1 MEQRALTRREFLV
14 LSGSGLMAAGMLGPQ
29 AVLAQST
36 TIRQGY
42 QTNIWGMP
50 TYYLLRSGALEKRGL
65 KFEEFAVPSGNLT
78 MQQMVARQVD
88 LGTYAGQSFV
98 TGYDKGGLVAIAQIE
113 HVGKTAQVMARKE
126 LKVTKVA
133 ELKGMKI
140 GNQVGSSIGN
150 TFVDIIA
157 PRAGLKKEDYQEVKM
172 NVNEMVAAAAAK
184 SIDAFVS
191 VDPYCSIAEA
201 EGIAT
206 TVVSL
211 YDYDPM
217 PVYHGGHAGVCREKS
232 ESSGGVSESL
242 ARCRERLQA
251 ESRQGGRSHL
261 YFFHVQGLH
270 DESGDFQQGDG
281 ERRSGTRLPGERA
294 ALSATNRGRFTQGKE
309 DQRDSGLEQGAS
321 SAVHG
326 ESPRLMNPLLEHFSS
341 NCQRDSGISYLG
353 FREELLGCFG
363 AVGSVIVLV

>member
-1 MEQRALTRREFLV
+1 MELRRLTRREFLI
-14 LSGSGLMAAGMLGPQ
+14 LSGSSLAAAQVLGPE
-29 AVLAQST
+29 ALLAQST

-98 TGYDKGGLVAIAQIE
+98 TGHDKGGLVAIAQIE
-113 HVGKTAQVMARKE
+113 KVGKTARVMARKE
-126 LKVTKVA
+126 LKITKVA
-133 ELKGMKI
+133 DLKGLKV
-140 GNQVGSSIGN
+140 GNQVGSSTGN

-157 PRAGLKKEDYQEVKM
+157 PRAGLKKEDYQEIKM
-172 NVNEMVAAAAAK
+172 DVNEMVAAAAAK

-191 VDPYCSIAEA
+191 VDPYCTIAEA

-217 PVYHGGHAGVCREKS
+217 PVFMAATPEFVDKNPQVVIEY
-232 ESSGGVSESL
+232 L
-242 ARCRERLQA
+242 
-251 ESRQGGRSHL
+251 
-261 YFFHVQGLH
+261 
-270 DESGDFQQGDG
+270 
-281 ERRSGTRLPGERA
+281 RA
-294 ALSATNRGRFTQGKE
+294 WLDVGKE
-309 DQRDSGLEQGAS
+309 LKQNPRKAGDVIFGFFTSKGYTMSRETFSKALANVDVDVGFPTDVRPYLQQIAEGLLKEKKI
-321 SAVHG
+321 SAVPDWNKALRTEFMAKARG
-326 ESPRLMNPLLEHFSS
+326 
-341 NCQRDSGISYLG
+341 
-353 FREELLGCFG
+353 
-363 AVGSVIVLV
+363 

>member
-1 MEQRALTRREFLV
+1 MEQRLTRREFLIF
-14 LSGSGLMAAGMLGPQ
+14 SGSGLIAAGMLGPET
-29 AVLAQST
+29 LFAQGA

-98 TGYDKGGLVAIAQIE
+98 IGHDKGGLVAIAQIE
-113 HVGKTAQVMARKE
+113 KVGKTARVMARKE
-126 LKVTKVA
+126 LKITKVA
-133 ELKGMKI
+133 DLKGLKI
-140 GNQVGSSIGN
+140 GNQVGSSTGN

-157 PRAGLKKEDYQEVKM
+157 PRAGLKKSDYQEVKM
-172 NVNEMVAAAAAK
+172 DVNEMVAAAAAK
-184 SIDAFVS
+184 SIEAFVT

-217 PVYHGGHAGVCREKS
+217 PVFMAATPEFIEKNPQVVV
-232 ESSGGVSESL
+232 EYL
-242 ARCRERLQA
+242 
-251 ESRQGGRSHL
+251 
-261 YFFHVQGLH
+261 
-270 DESGDFQQGDG
+270 
-281 ERRSGTRLPGERA
+281 RA
-294 ALSATNRGRFTQGKE
+294 WLEVGKE
-309 DQRDSGLEQGAS
+309 LKQNPRKAGDVIYGFFTSKGYTMSRETFSKAMANVEVDVGFPTDVRTYLQQISEGLFKEKKIGAIPDWNK
-321 SAVHG
+321 ALRPQFMEKARG
-326 ESPRLMNPLLEHFSS
+326 
-341 NCQRDSGISYLG
+341 
-353 FREELLGCFG
+353 
-363 AVGSVIVLV
+363 

>member
-1 MEQRALTRREFLV
+1 MAQETLTRREFLI
-14 LSGSGLMAAGMLGPQ
+14 LSGGGLVAASVLGSE
-29 AVLAQST
+29 AVLAQAT

-50 TYYLLRSGALEKRGL
+50 TYYLLRSGALEKRGV

-98 TGYDKGGLVAIAQIE
+98 TGHDKGGLVAIAQIE
-113 HVGKTAQVMARKE
+113 KVGKTSRVMARKE
-126 LKVTKVA
+126 LKIAKVA
-133 ELKGMKI
+133 DLKGLKI

-157 PRAGLKKEDYQEVKM
+157 PRAGLKKSDYQEVKM
-172 NVNEMVAAAAAK
+172 DVNEMVAAAAAK
-184 SIDAFVS
+184 AIDAFIS

-217 PVYHGGHAGVCREKS
+217 PVYMAATPEFIEKNPQVVTEYLRAWLDVAKEFKQNPAKVADVIYGFFTS
-232 ESSGGVSESL
+232 KGYTMSRPTFSKAMANVEVDVGFPAD
-242 ARCRERLQA
+242 ARPYLQQIA
-251 ESRQGGRSHL
+251 E
-261 YFFHVQGLH
+261 GLLKEKKISAIP
-270 DESGDFQQGDG
+270 DWNK
-281 ERRSGTRLPGERA
+281 
-294 ALSATNRGRFTQGKE
+294 ALRPQFMEKARG
-309 DQRDSGLEQGAS
+309 
-321 SAVHG
+321 
-326 ESPRLMNPLLEHFSS
+326 
-341 NCQRDSGISYLG
+341 
-353 FREELLGCFG
+353 
-363 AVGSVIVLV
+363 

>member
-1 MEQRALTRREFLV
+1 MEGVTMGYKALTRREFLI
-14 LSGSGLMAAGMLGPQ
+14 LSSSSLVTSALGPET
-29 AVLAQST
+29 LFAQTT

-98 TGYDKGGLVAIAQIE
+98 TGHDKGGLVAIAQIE
-113 HVGKTAQVMARKE
+113 KVGKTARVMARKE
-126 LKVTKVA
+126 LKITKVA
-133 ELKGMKI
+133 DLKGLKI
-140 GNQVGSSIGN
+140 GNQVGSSTGN

-172 NVNEMVAAAAAK
+172 DVNEMVAAAAAK

-191 VDPYCSIAEA
+191 VDPYCTIAEA

-211 YDYDPM
+211 FDYDPL
-217 PVYHGGHAGVCREKS
+217 PVFMAATPEFIEKNPKAVIEYLKAWLDVSKDFKQNPGKVADVIYTFFTSKGYTMTRETFSKAMANVEVDVGFPADVRPYLQQIAEGLLKEKKIS
-232 ESSGGVSESL
+232 AIPDWNKALRTEFMTK
-242 ARCRERLQA
+242 AR
-251 ESRQGGRSHL
+251 
-261 YFFHVQGLH
+261 
-270 DESGDFQQGDG
+270 
-281 ERRSGTRLPGERA
+281 
-294 ALSATNRGRFTQGKE
+294 
-309 DQRDSGLEQGAS
+309 
-321 SAVHG
+321 
-326 ESPRLMNPLLEHFSS
+326 
-341 NCQRDSGISYLG
+341 
-353 FREELLGCFG
+353 
-363 AVGSVIVLV
+363 GS

>member
-1 MEQRALTRREFLV
+1 MELRRLTRREFLI
-14 LSGSGLMAAGMLGPQ
+14 LSGSSLAAARLLEPE
-29 AVLAQST
+29 ALFAQSI
-36 TIRQGY
+36 TIRQGF

-98 TGYDKGGLVAIAQIE
+98 TGHDKGGLVAIAQIE
-113 HVGKTAQVMARKE
+113 KVGKTARVMARKE
-126 LKVTKVA
+126 LKITKVA
-133 ELKGMKI
+133 DLKGLKI
-140 GNQVGSSIGN
+140 GNQVGSSTGN

-172 NVNEMVAAAAAK
+172 DVNEMVAAAAAK

-217 PVYHGGHAGVCREKS
+217 PVFMAATPEFVEKNPRVAI
-232 ESSGGVSESL
+232 EYL
-242 ARCRERLQA
+242 
-251 ESRQGGRSHL
+251 
-261 YFFHVQGLH
+261 
-270 DESGDFQQGDG
+270 
-281 ERRSGTRLPGERA
+281 RA
-294 ALSATNRGRFTQGKE
+294 WLDVGKE
-309 DQRDSGLEQGAS
+309 FKQNPAKVADVIYGFFTSKGYKMSRETFNKALANVEVDVGFPTDVRPYLQQIAEGLLKEKKI
-321 SAVHG
+321 SAVPDWNKALRTEFMAKARG
-326 ESPRLMNPLLEHFSS
+326 
-341 NCQRDSGISYLG
+341 
-353 FREELLGCFG
+353 
-363 AVGSVIVLV
+363 

>member
-1 MEQRALTRREFLV
+1 MELRKLTRREFLI
-14 LSGSGLMAAGMLGPQ
+14 LSASTFAATRVLGPK
-29 AVLAQST
+29 ALFAQNA

-98 TGYDKGGLVAIAQIE
+98 TGHDKGGLVAIAQIE
-113 HVGKTAQVMARKE
+113 KVGKTARVMARKE
-126 LKVTKVA
+126 LKITKVA
-133 ELKGMKI
+133 DLKGLKV
-140 GNQVGSSIGN
+140 GNQVGSSTGN

-172 NVNEMVAAAAAK
+172 DVNEMVAAAAAK
-184 SIDAFVS
+184 SIDAFVT

-217 PVYHGGHAGVCREKS
+217 PVFMAATSDFVEKNPQVVIEYLRAWLGV
-232 ESSGGVSESL
+232 
-242 ARCRERLQA
+242 
-251 ESRQGGRSHL
+251 
-261 YFFHVQGLH
+261 
-270 DESGDFQQGDG
+270 
-281 ERRSGTRLPGERA
+281 
-294 ALSATNRGRFTQGKE
+294 GKE
-309 DQRDSGLEQGAS
+309 FKQNPAKVADVIYGFFTSKGYKMSREIFSKALANVEVDVGFPTDVRPYLLQIAEGLLKEKKI
-321 SAVHG
+321 SAIPDWSKALRSQFMEKARG
-326 ESPRLMNPLLEHFSS
+326 
-341 NCQRDSGISYLG
+341 
-353 FREELLGCFG
+353 
-363 AVGSVIVLV
+363 

>member
-1 MEQRALTRREFLV
+1 MEQRTLTRREFLI
-14 LSGSGLMAAGMLGPQ
+14 LSGSGLMVAG
-29 AVLAQST
+29 VLKPGDLFAQTT
-36 TIRQGY
+36 TIRQGF

-50 TYYLLRSGALEKRGL
+50 TYYLLKSGALEKRGL

-113 HVGKTAQVMARKE
+113 KVGKTSRVMARKE
-126 LKVTKVA
+126 LKIIKVA
-133 ELKGMKI
+133 DLKGLKI

-172 NVNEMVAAAAAK
+172 DVNEMVAAAAAK
-184 SIDAFVS
+184 AIDAFVS
-191 VDPYCSIAEA
+191 VDPYCTIAEA

-217 PVYHGGHAGVCREKS
+217 PVFMAATPEFIEKNPKAVIEYLKAWLDVGKDFKQNPGKVADVIYTFFTSKGYTMSRETFSKAMANVEVEVGFPS
-232 ESSGGVSESL
+232 DVRPYLQQIAEGLLKEKKISAIPDWNKALRTEFMTK
-242 ARCRERLQA
+242 AR
-251 ESRQGGRSHL
+251 G
-261 YFFHVQGLH
+261 
-270 DESGDFQQGDG
+270 
-281 ERRSGTRLPGERA
+281 
-294 ALSATNRGRFTQGKE
+294 
-309 DQRDSGLEQGAS
+309 
-321 SAVHG
+321 
-326 ESPRLMNPLLEHFSS
+326 
-341 NCQRDSGISYLG
+341 
-353 FREELLGCFG
+353 
-363 AVGSVIVLV
+363 

>member
-1 MEQRALTRREFLV
+1 MELRRLTRREFLI
-14 LSGSGLMAAGMLGPQ
+14 LSGSSLAAARLLEPE
-29 AVLAQST
+29 ALFAQSI
-36 TIRQGY
+36 TIRQGF

-50 TYYLLRSGALEKRGL
+50 TYYLLCSGALEKRGL

-98 TGYDKGGLVAIAQIE
+98 TGHDKGGLVAIAQIE
-113 HVGKTAQVMARKE
+113 KVGKTARVMARKE
-126 LKVTKVA
+126 LKITKVA
-133 ELKGMKI
+133 DLKGLKI
-140 GNQVGSSIGN
+140 GNQVGSSTGN

-172 NVNEMVAAAAAK
+172 DVNEMVAAAAAK

-217 PVYHGGHAGVCREKS
+217 PVFMAATPEFVEKNPRVAI
-232 ESSGGVSESL
+232 EYL
-242 ARCRERLQA
+242 
-251 ESRQGGRSHL
+251 
-261 YFFHVQGLH
+261 
-270 DESGDFQQGDG
+270 
-281 ERRSGTRLPGERA
+281 RA
-294 ALSATNRGRFTQGKE
+294 WLDVGKE
-309 DQRDSGLEQGAS
+309 FKQNPAKVADVIYGFFTSKGYKMSRETFNKALANVEVDVGFPTDVRPYLQQIAEGLLKEKKI
-321 SAVHG
+321 SAVPDWNKALRTEFMAKARG
-326 ESPRLMNPLLEHFSS
+326 
-341 NCQRDSGISYLG
+341 
-353 FREELLGCFG
+353 
-363 AVGSVIVLV
+363 

>member
-1 MEQRALTRREFLV
+1 MESRELTRREFLV
-14 LSGSGLMAAGMLGPQ
+14 LTSSGLVAAGALGPEV
-29 AVLAQST
+29 VLAQST

-113 HVGKTAQVMARKE
+113 HVGKTARVMARKE

-140 GNQVGSSIGN
+140 GNQVGSSTGN

-157 PRAGLKKEDYQEVKM
+157 PQAGLKKEDYQEVKM

-206 TVVSL
+206 TVVSM

-217 PVYHGGHAGVCREKS
+217 PVFMAATPEFVEKNPGTVV
-232 ESSGGVSESL
+232 EYLKAWLDV
-242 ARCRERLQA
+242 RERLQA
-251 ESRQGGRSHL
+251 ESRQGGRGHL
-261 YFFHVQGLH
+261 YFFHVQRLH

-281 ERRSGTRLPGERA
+281 ERRSGTRLPYECA
-294 ALSATNRGRFTQGKE
+294 ALSAANRGRFTKGKK

-326 ESPRLMNPLLEHFSS
+326 EGPRLMSP
-341 NCQRDSGISYLG
+341 
-353 FREELLGCFG
+353 
-363 AVGSVIVLV
+363 VL